1 MLEWSIPEAEDED
14 WINSCIAVSGTMASD
29 ASFAN
34 IYLLRNK
41 YSTKISR
48 YKDFIIRKYSGKGAR
63 CGYTFPLGK
72 GDVAKALA
80 EIEKDEKECGERLQ
94 FAFVTEEQKEVL
106 ENAMPARFCY
116 SSDAGDSDYIYLR
129 SELASLSGKAFHKKK
144 NHFSKFVR
152 TYPDYKYYEIGACNI
167 YDAQK
172 VADAWY
178 YEHLQDEDASQLAE
192 YKAIKEALDNFEE
205 LGLIGGIIYVN
216 DSPCAM
222 TIASK
227 INENTVDV
235 HFEKAVGEYALN
247 GGYAAINKLFSEKL
261 DGVTWLNREE
271 DIGIE
276 GLRKAKLSY
285 RPKIMLKKYSAVEK

>member
-80 EIEKDEKECGERLQ
+80 EIEKDAKECGERLQ

-144 NHFSKFVR
+144 NHFSKFVINTMR
-152 TYPDYKYYEIGACNI
+152 LVHVIFMMHRK
-167 YDAQK
+167 
-172 VADAWY
+172 
-178 YEHLQDEDASQLAE
+178 LRMR
-192 YKAIKEALDNFEE
+192 
-205 LGLIGGIIYVN
+205 GITSICRMRMHH
-216 DSPCAM
+216 S
-222 TIASK
+222 
-227 INENTVDV
+227 
-235 HFEKAVGEYALN
+235 
-247 GGYAAINKLFSEKL
+247 
-261 DGVTWLNREE
+261 WLSTR
-271 DIGIE
+271 
-276 GLRKAKLSY
+276 L
-285 RPKIMLKKYSAVEK
+285 

>member
-48 YKDFIIRKYSGKGAR
+48 YKDFVIRKYSGKGAR

-80 EIEKDEKECGERLQ
+80 EIEKDAKECGERLQ
-94 FAFVTEEQKEVL
+94 FAFVTEEQKDVL

-192 YKAIKEALDNFEE
+192 YKAIKEALENFEE

-285 RPKIMLKKYSAVEK
+285 RPKIMLKKYSVVEK